1 MSASNPKSQ
10 IVAHSWTVV
19 IVACFFT
26 LWEMF
31 TRYGIFDKFYTSQ
44 PSSIFIDLKKLFVT
58 GDIFTHI
65 SITMQEAMLGL
76 LIGASLGILTGFILG
91 QFQSLA
97 RALDPIVMALY
108 GIPKLA
114 LGPLFILWF
123 GLGIESKVFLA
134 ALTVFFLVFFNSYA
148 GFRNV
153 DTTLISA
160 IKLMGATNG
169 QILRKV
175 VLPSCL
181 PWILAG
187 LRGGIGSSLL
197 GAIVGEYMGST
208 AGIGWMVQYAGGM
221 YDTTRIFSCIIIL
234 MVIMASLNGGL
245 KLVEMHLLKWRPQI
259 QE

>member
-1 MSASNPKSQ
+1 MP
-10 IVAHSWTVV
+10 V
-19 IVACFFT
+19 
-26 LWEMF
+26 
-31 TRYGIFDKFYTSQ
+31 
-44 PSSIFIDLKKLFVT
+44 
-58 GDIFTHI
+58 
-65 SITMQEAMLGL
+65 
-76 LIGASLGILTGFILG
+76 
-91 QFQSLA
+91 
-97 RALDPIVMALY
+97 
-108 GIPKLA
+108 
-114 LGPLFILWF
+114 
-123 GLGIESKVFLA
+123 
-134 ALTVFFLVFFNSYA
+134 
-148 GFRNV
+148 FRNV

-234 MVIMASLNGGL
+234 MVIMAS
-245 KLVEMHLLKWRPQI
+245 PTAA
-259 QE
+259 